1 MGFLYFLGGLLILIF
16 NFIIAGEFASI
27 ADKKGHDGT
36 KYGVYTFFFGIA
48 GMLMVVAL
56 PPVYQSEAMKSN
68 TKTANTNKPQKKAV
82 TVQVSPRLQAN
93 DEDFV
98 DIKCSN
104 CGETLSVMQGEDT
117 ITCPWCDTTLKIKK

>member
-48 GMLMVVAL
+48 GMLMVIAL
-56 PPVYQSEAMKSN
+56 PPAHQAEAMKSN
-68 TKTANTNKPQKKAV
+68 TKTASASKPQKKSIDVHASPK
-82 TVQVSPRLQAN
+82 VQADS
-93 DEDFV
+93 EGFV

-104 CGETLSVMQGEDT
+104 CGETLSVMQDEDA
-117 ITCPWCDTTLKIKK
+117 ITCPWCDTALKIKK

>member
-27 ADKKGHDGT
+27 ADKKGYDGT
-36 KYGVYTFFFGIA
+36 KYGIYTFFFGIA

-56 PPVYQSEAMKSN
+56 PQAQKQEVVNSR
-68 TKTANTNKPQKKAV
+68 TKNVNTNKPQKKV
-82 TVQVSPRLQAN
+82 IPVHNSPRVQV
-93 DEDFV
+93 DGEDFV

-117 ITCPWCDTTLKIKK
+117 ITCPWCDTTLKIKN